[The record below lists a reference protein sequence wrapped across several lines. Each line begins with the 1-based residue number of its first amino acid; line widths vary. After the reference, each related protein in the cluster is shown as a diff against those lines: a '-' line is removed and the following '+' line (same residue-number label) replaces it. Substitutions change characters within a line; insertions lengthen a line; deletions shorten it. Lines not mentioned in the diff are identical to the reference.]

1 MLYRLPR
8 ALALSALAL
17 AASTFADPIDDLIQR
32 EIETKRIPGAAVL
45 ILKDDQVVKRT
56 AYGLADVEQ
65 QVKMMPEAVFESGSI
80 GKTFTA
86 TVIMQLVEEGKLS
99 LDDPIA
105 KHLGDKVPEKWRA
118 NTVRHLL
125 AHQSGIPEYAL
136 VPSLGLVET
145 WTLDDWWKKM
155 TELPMDFAVGARF
168 AYSNSNYLLLGL
180 IAQAV
185 AGEDINVLRTKRILE
200 KLELKNSL
208 VEDARRIVP
217 NRIPGY
223 LLLPNGI
230 ARGMAIPHV
239 YGDGSLLNSLEDLAT
254 FEKAFREGRLVKPET
269 RDLMQTAQRTTNG
282 RKTGYGLGWMVREV
296 NGVPTISH
304 GGNTGAFSNSLFTVP
319 SEKLTIV
326 LTMNVHNQSG
336 DGLAQRI
343 AEHYAP
349 ALAPIAY
356 KESPDPDP
364 ARTEKL
370 LKSVKALAAGELASA
385 DLDPD
390 YLERLQTARGRMGL
404 GALARFR
411 TVESMAFLNQEK
423 ADPDTLLRY
432 RTKVDGKSV
441 LLTLVVT
448 SEGRLFQVGFRDEG

>member
-1 MLYRLPR
+1 
-8 ALALSALAL
+8 
-17 AASTFADPIDDLIQR
+17 
-32 EIETKRIPGAAVL
+32 
-45 ILKDDQVVKRT
+45 
-56 AYGLADVEQ
+56 
-65 QVKMMPEAVFESGSI
+65 
-80 GKTFTA
+80 
-86 TVIMQLVEEGKLS
+86 
-99 LDDPIA
+99 
-105 KHLGDKVPEKWRA
+105 
-118 NTVRHLL
+118 
-125 AHQSGIPEYAL
+125 
-136 VPSLGLVET
+136 
-145 WTLDDWWKKM
+145 
-155 TELPMDFAVGARF
+155 
-168 AYSNSNYLLLGL
+168 
-180 IAQAV
+180 
-185 AGEDINVLRTKRILE
+185 
-200 KLELKNSL
+200 
-208 VEDARRIVP
+208 
-217 NRIPGY
+217 
-223 LLLPNGI
+223 
-230 ARGMAIPHV
+230 
-239 YGDGSLLNSLEDLAT
+239 DLAT

-269 RDLMQTAQRTTNG
+269 RDLMQTAQRTTKG

-296 NGVPTISH
+296 NGVPTVSH

-385 DLDPD
+385 DRDPD
-390 YLERLQTARGRMGL
+390 YLGRLQTARGRMGL

-411 TVESMAFLNQEK
+411 SVESMAFLNQEK